1 MRWLRRFGE
10 QDWRISPE
18 GNNSA
23 KTFLRRFDSK
33 WLSHDAFRYSSL
45 RRLPGLELSRPA
57 DARAVERDGLRK
69 PPFFG
74 GGPEYSARPD

>member
-10 QDWRISPE
+10 QDWRISLE
-18 GNNSA
+18 GSNSA
-23 KTFLRRFDSK
+23 KTFVRRFDRK

-45 RRLPGLELSRPA
+45 RRLSGLELSGPA
-57 DARAVERDGLRK
+57 EARAVERGGLRN

-74 GGPEYSARPD
+74 AGPEYSATPD